1 MVQNVESDEGVE
13 QLGLLEEKI
22 LRAVAL
28 LQAARSEKEELAREN
43 SQMRRKLAE
52 QEHGVRVMQE
62 QLNRF
67 DKERAGIK
75 TRVQKILDQV
85 DALTQAATDAD

>member
-1 MVQNVESDEGVE
+1 MVQNVEADEGVE